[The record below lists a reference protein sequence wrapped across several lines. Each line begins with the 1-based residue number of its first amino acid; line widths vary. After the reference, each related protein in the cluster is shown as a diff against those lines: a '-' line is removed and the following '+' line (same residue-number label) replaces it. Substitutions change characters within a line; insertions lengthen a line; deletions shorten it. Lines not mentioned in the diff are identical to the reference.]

1 MEEEFFPCVFARYL
15 SFLFRIT
22 NTFPLLF
29 SLPCILLVRILASIH
44 KETSTLIVRNF
55 RQAGKFSY
63 GQRSGRLD
71 VEALYHPH
79 QSLCSHIPI
88 SIVPRSN
95 FLFTSR
101 RKIPMSRTYS
111 LFFLFVRWSYSQ
123 REKNKKKVM
132 KEKSIIAKKKK
143 NISFFAIVVF

>member
-88 SIVPRSN
+88 SIVPTSN

-111 LFFLFVRWSYSQ
+111 LFFYLYDEVTA
-123 REKNKKKVM
+123 REKKIKRR
-132 KEKSIIAKKKK
+132 
-143 NISFFAIVVF
+143 